1 MLDQLL
7 SDFKNNLPQFLTS
20 GCIVNGTVLELETI
34 EKMGYEEFSYQC
46 RRSMPKKFYRYF
58 PNKDSTT
65 KDGITQNYSIQALK
79 DNTVY
84 LQSPNEFDDVY
95 DSEIFVDYEK
105 YKKLRLID
113 YCRRCRINVE
123 DISNT
128 NDIGNLFLKEILKSL
143 NGNKSYG
150 HIFTKTPDTEFEKL
164 ENELFCKT
172 LFLEMQK
179 TDDLGKAVSSI
190 LYNEYLD
197 FMDEMKN
204 KFRISCFSTT
214 PFSQLMWGG
223 SYADCHKGFCLE
235 YSVLSDD
242 KQYQDIYYNLFPMI
256 YCKTR
261 ADITEKLL
269 ESHGR
274 NISLDDLWNI
284 YFHGVLR
291 KSMDWAFQNEWRLLL
306 PLGKKA
312 ENYNINFFP
321 ITKVFLG
328 NRMALNQRRQIINIC
343 NERNIPYVCVTKNP
357 YLFEMQEC
365 GKDCGKCFIN
375 SKNITSEGVL

>member
-7 SDFKNNLPQFLTS
+7 SDFKNNLPQFLNS
-20 GCIVNGTVLELETI
+20 GCIVNGTVVELETI

-58 PNKDSTT
+58 PNKDYTSN
-65 KDGITQNYSIQALK
+65 DGITQNYSIQALK

-105 YKKLRLID
+105 
-113 YCRRCRINVE
+113 
-123 DISNT
+123 
-128 NDIGNLFLKEILKSL
+128 
-143 NGNKSYG
+143 
-150 HIFTKTPDTEFEKL
+150 
-164 ENELFCKT
+164 
-172 LFLEMQK
+172 
-179 TDDLGKAVSSI
+179 
-190 LYNEYLD
+190 
-197 FMDEMKN
+197 
-204 KFRISCFSTT
+204 
-214 PFSQLMWGG
+214 
-223 SYADCHKGFCLE
+223 GFCLE

-242 KQYQDIYYNLFPMI
+242 KQYQDIYYNL
-256 YCKTR
+256 
-261 ADITEKLL
+261 
-269 ESHGR
+269 
-274 NISLDDLWNI
+274 
-284 YFHGVLR
+284 
-291 KSMDWAFQNEWRLLL
+291 
-306 PLGKKA
+306 
-312 ENYNINFFP
+312 FP